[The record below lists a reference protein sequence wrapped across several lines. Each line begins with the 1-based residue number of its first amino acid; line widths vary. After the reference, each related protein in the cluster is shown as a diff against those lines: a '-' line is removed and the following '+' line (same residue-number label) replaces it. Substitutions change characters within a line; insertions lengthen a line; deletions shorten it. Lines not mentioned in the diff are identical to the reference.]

1 MNANISLSESNKKIE
16 AHNNAWK
23 NTFSYW
29 VKHEAVQNA
38 GRKLPKAT
46 GDNIWHYIGGFQQ
59 KAQQCISELDKLL
72 NITSLIHA
80 VRQMREKRDAEL
92 FKLKQKME
100 ALNEKLMQVQT
111 QTGHSFFQM
120 VRFQSLIILLAL
132 LCLCC
137 AEGFLSYRPFFY
149 LTGSILASVVISIVF
164 SAIWAIS
171 AHKFA
176 EIWSN
181 ANGAARLA
189 RRMMLLL
196 GFTLVFYIIAHLRA
210 LERASVR
217 AIINEEPLPGFFD
230 VNFFEVLILTAV
242 SWLFFL
248 GGVWLAQRS
257 PSFSEVK
264 QAMIQRWNKRRAQRI
279 ENEITRTQAQ
289 IDAEN
294 QKVAQAEYEVI
305 SILSARKTAVREIIS
320 YLYLMVA
327 DYKSYN
333 TSARIDGAY
342 PMCFDTPVHFDIDVS
357 LPNIHEDFDT
367 TFSAERNN
375 ERTKIS

>member
-1 MNANISLSESNKKIE
+1 MNTNFSLSESNKKIE
-16 AHNNAWK
+16 AHTTAWK

-38 GRKLPKAT
+38 GRKLPKAN

-59 KAQQCISELDKLL
+59 RAQQCISELDKLL
-72 NITSLIHA
+72 NITSLIYA
-80 VRQMREKRDAEL
+80 VREMRKSRDTEL
-92 FKLKQKME
+92 FNLQQRME
-100 ALNEKLMQVQT
+100 SLHEKLMQVQT
-111 QTGHSFFQM
+111 QTGYTFFRL
-120 VRFQSLIILLAL
+120 VRWQSIIILLAL

-137 AEGFLSYRPFFY
+137 AEGVLTYRPFIY
-149 LTGSILASVVISIVF
+149 LTGSRLASVVISIVF
-164 SAIWAIS
+164 AAIWAIS

-176 EIWSN
+176 EVWSS
-181 ANGAARLA
+181 ASGATRMA

-196 GFTLVFYIIAHLRA
+196 GFTLVFYVIAHLRT

-242 SWLFFL
+242 GWLFFL

-257 PSFSEVK
+257 PSFSDVK
-264 QAMIQRWNKRRAQRI
+264 EAMIQRWNKRRAQRI
-279 ENEITRTQAQ
+279 EAEIARTQAQ

-305 SILSARKTAVREIIS
+305 SIVSARKTAIKEIIS
-320 YLYLMVA
+320 YLYLMLA
-327 DYKSYN
+327 DYKSFN
-333 TSARIDGAY
+333 TSARVDSVF
-342 PMCFDTPVHFDIDVS
+342 PDCFDNPVHFDIDVS
-357 LPNIHEDFDT
+357 LPDIHEDFET
-367 TFSAERNN
+367 AFTAEGNN
-375 ERTKIS
+375 ERTKIN